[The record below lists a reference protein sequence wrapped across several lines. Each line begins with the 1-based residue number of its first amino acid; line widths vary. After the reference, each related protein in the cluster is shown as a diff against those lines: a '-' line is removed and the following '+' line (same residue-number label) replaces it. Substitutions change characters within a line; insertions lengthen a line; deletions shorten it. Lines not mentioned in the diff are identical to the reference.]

1 MITISVLAYSIL
13 SYIQQTAYS
22 DSFVENLAN
31 SFFNQSDSIRA
42 PNNTNQTHLSK
53 FASNNVTNFPN
64 VSLASN
70 SRQLSMKQICL
81 NSSIV
86 ADQFAKQQCEAT
98 MYNKFLG
105 TK

>member
-31 SFFNQSDSIRA
+31 SFFKSDSVRA

-64 VSLASN
+64 VSLAS

>member
-31 SFFNQSDSIRA
+31 SFFKSDSVRA